1 LYILN
6 IILFPSL
13 FHLDRKFVKDEIV
26 IAKGQK
32 HGAFYVVMS
41 GSMKVTETEES
52 DAKAKEVVLKRG
64 DFYGEQTLI
73 SNTSPSANLIGL
85 KDGFC
90 FGIDIETFDKVLGNF
105 SQIITKSKDKLK
117 LSQVKLIKDAEFE
130 ESLLHSL
137 ADAIVEQKYG
147 ATQEIQKAGNRADAA
162 LYLVREG
169 SVTISTNEYKQVI
182 NTGNYFGADQLL
194 ADSRGQAD
202 DLGQMISNYT
212 VTCNNDT
219 ICGVLTLKEC
229 RLLIDTANDF
239 QNKTTKLPDDPGD
252 FLKQRL
258 KERRLLNSFDDF
270 SQDFVLERRAI
281 REFYKGLNTPVDLL
295 PRDGVLGEGQFGQVW
310 KVTLG
315 DKNHRQ
321 EFALKIQDLSEAFL
335 SDCLENIYREMQII
349 STLQH
354 PFIVDLIDSKE
365 TDTESYMLMTLCTG
379 GELWNVIHKFHN
391 DGTWESG
398 VKEAD
403 AKFYALI
410 IADTVAYMHRKNVLF
425 RDLKPENVLIDED
438 GYPNIID
445 FGFAKITT
453 EKTFT
458 LCGTPHYMAPEIVLV
473 SGHSVGADHW
483 ALGVMIYEMVGYSV
497 GLCCHDV
504 SRLAFS
510 LIFFQISGEHPFY
523 YEGLDH
529 ASLFELIT
537 KVEPYPCGKASYEAK
552 VRYNSEMRTLLSLRS
567 AIISLFNRCV

>member
-1 LYILN
+1 M
-6 IILFPSL
+6 LFPSL

-52 DAKAKEVVLKRG
+52 DAKATEVVLKQG
-64 DFYGEQTLI
+64 DFFGEQTLI
-73 SNTSPSANLIGL
+73 SRTSPSANLIGL

-137 ADAIVEQKYG
+137 AEAIVEQKYG
-147 ATQEIQKAGNRADAA
+147 ATQEIQKAEKRADAA

-182 NTGNYFGADQLL
+182 NAGNYFGADQLL

-202 DLGQMISNYT
+202 DLGQMICNYT
-212 VTCNNDT
+212 VTCDKDT

-239 QNKTTKLPDDPGD
+239 QQKTTELPDGPRD

-258 KERRLLNSFDDF
+258 TERRLLSLDDF
-270 SQDFVLERRAI
+270 SQDFVIERRAI
-281 REFYKGLNTPVDLL
+281 REFYKGLNTPIDLL

-315 DKNHRQ
+315 EENHRQ
-321 EFALKIQDLSEAFL
+321 AFALKIQDLSEAFQ
-335 SDCLENIYREMQII
+335 SECLENIYREMKII

-365 TDTESYMLMTLCTG
+365 TDTDSYMLMTLCTG
-379 GELWNVIHKFHN
+379 GELWNVIHKVHN

-403 AKFYALI
+403 AKFYTLI
-410 IADTVAYMHRKNVLF
+410 IADTIAYMHRKNVLF

-458 LCGTPHYMAPEIVLV
+458 LCGTPNYMAPEIVLL

-483 ALGVMIYEMVGYSV
+483 ALGIMIYEMVGYSV
-497 GLCCHDV
+497 GLCCHDA
-504 SRLAFS
+504 SRRAFS

-523 YEGLDH
+523 YEGLDN

-537 KVEPYPCGKASYEAK
+537 KVEPYPCEKASDEAK
-552 VRYNSEMRTLLSLRS
+552 VR
-567 AIISLFNRCV
+567 